1 MKKALALILA
11 LAVMLSL
18 AACGQK
24 DTPKADEQTLGTE
37 EVGSAADKYP
47 EKAVKIIIPYGA
59 GGSTDMGGRVVASC
73 LPGFLPG
80 TREELGG
87 GNLRAV
93 NTWFYSGR
101 TPHAPMTN
109 GSLTL
114 KTSNGTDYE
123 VSFST
128 GDDPPMPYLVTG
140 SFSGTVKKL
149 ASN

>member
-1 MKKALALILA
+1 MNADAPVVSIKKI
-11 LAVMLSL
+11 
-18 AACGQK
+18 
-24 DTPKADEQTLGTE
+24 TDECTARYDRWDLHF
-37 EVGSAADKYP
+37 Y
-47 EKAVKIIIPYGA
+47 EKECYATQGA
-59 GGSTDMGGRVVASC
+59 TGYY
-73 LPGFLPG
+73 LPGK
-80 TREELGG
+80 REELGG

-128 GDDPPMPYLVTG
+128 GDDHPMPYLVTG

>member
-73 LPGFLPG
+73 LPGFQVMSNETFPLSVYLTALFSRLIIICRILTSSPY
-80 TREELGG
+80 
-87 GNLRAV
+87 NLA
-93 NTWFYSGR
+93 
-101 TPHAPMTN
+101 
-109 GSLTL
+109 GSNSSL
-114 KTSNGTDYE
+114 
-123 VSFST
+123 
-128 GDDPPMPYLVTG
+128 
-140 SFSGTVKKL
+140 
-149 ASN
+149 

>member
-1 MKKALALILA
+1 MIRRPPR
-11 LAVMLSL
+11 S
-18 AACGQK
+18 
-24 DTPKADEQTLGTE
+24 TLF
-37 EVGSAADKYP
+37 
-47 EKAVKIIIPYGA
+47 PYTTLFR
-59 GGSTDMGGRVVASC
+59 S
-73 LPGFLPG
+73 
-80 TREELGG
+80 GG

-128 GDDPPMPYLVTG
+128 GDDHPMPYLVTG